1 MKTLLNYLAIGI
13 ILLTI
18 VLGSFFKIK
27 ALKADNTRLKSNQE
41 LLMSQKNGLLKEEQK
56 YKVAD
61 SLNAIKVS
69 QLELTLKEYKQY
81 YAEDQALISQLK
93 SKRETLQK
101 VVTSQLETINTLSTN
116 LTDSVRIDTVTLQAD
131 TVIFQADTLKCFDYK
146 SKWTDIKGCVDLKTD
161 SLALQ
166 IKNRE
171 SLVIAETVTYK
182 RFLGFLWKTKKIK
195 SRQISIV
202 SLNPN
207 TQIINCEYTQIK
219 E

>member
-1 MKTLLNYLAIGI
+1 MKTLLNYLAIGV
-13 ILLTI
+13 ILLIIT
-18 VLGSFFKIK
+18 LGSFFKIK
-27 ALKADNTRLKSNQE
+27 ALKADNARLKSNQE
-41 LLMSQKNGLLKEEQK
+41 LLISQKNGLLKEEQK

-69 QLELTLKEYKQY
+69 QLEFTLKEYKQY

-131 TVIFQADTLKCFDYK
+131 TLKCFDYK
-146 SKWTDIKGCVDLKTD
+146 SKWTDIKGCIDLKTD

-207 TQIINCEYTQIK
+207 TQIINCEYTHIK

>member
-1 MKTLLNYLAIGI
+1 MKTLLNYLAIGV
-13 ILLTI
+13 ILLIIT
-18 VLGSFFKIK
+18 LGSFFKIK
-27 ALKADNTRLKSNQE
+27 ALKADNARLKSNQE

-81 YAEDQALISQLK
+81 YAEDQALINQLK
-93 SKRETLQK
+93 SRKETLQK
-101 VVTSQLETINTLSTN
+101 VVISQLETINTLSTN
-116 LTDSVRIDTVTLQAD
+116 LTDSIRIDTVTL
-131 TVIFQADTLKCFDYK
+131 QADTLKCFDYK

-161 SLALQ
+161 SLTLQ

-207 TQIINCEYTQIK
+207 TQIINCEYTHIK

>member
-1 MKTLLNYLAIGI
+1 MKTLLNYLALGV

-18 VLGSFFKIK
+18 TLGSFFKIK
-27 ALKADNTRLKSNQE
+27 ALKADNARLKSNQE
-41 LLMSQKNGLLKEEQK
+41 LLISQKNGLLKEEQK

-116 LTDSVRIDTVTLQAD
+116 LTDSVRIDTITL
-131 TVIFQADTLKCFDYK
+131 QADTLKCFDYS

-207 TQIINCEYTQIK
+207 TQIINCEYTHIK

>member
-1 MKTLLNYLAIGI
+1 MKTLLNYLTIGV

-18 VLGSFFKIK
+18 TLGSFFKIK
-27 ALKADNTRLKSNQE
+27 ALKADNARLKSNQE

-81 YAEDQALISQLK
+81 YTEDQALISQLK
-93 SKRETLQK
+93 SKKETLQK

-131 TVIFQADTLKCFDYK
+131 TLKCFDYK
-146 SKWTDIKGCVDLKTD
+146 SKWTDIKGCIDLKTD

-207 TQIINCEYTQIK
+207 TQIINCEYTHIK

>member
-1 MKTLLNYLAIGI
+1 MKTLLNYLAIGV
-13 ILLTI
+13 ILLIIT
-18 VLGSFFKIK
+18 LGSFFKIK
-27 ALKADNTRLKSNQE
+27 ALKADNARLKSNQE

-81 YAEDQALISQLK
+81 YAEDQALINQLK
-93 SKRETLQK
+93 SKKETLQK

-116 LTDSVRIDTVTLQAD
+116 LTDSIRIDTVTLQ
-131 TVIFQADTLKCFDYK
+131 VDTLKCFDYR

-207 TQIINCEYTQIK
+207 TQIINCEYTHIK

>member
-1 MKTLLNYLAIGI
+1 MKTLLNYLAIGV
-13 ILLTI
+13 ILLIIT
-18 VLGSFFKIK
+18 LGSFFKIK
-27 ALKADNTRLKSNQE
+27 ALKADNARLKSNQE

-116 LTDSVRIDTVTLQAD
+116 LTDSVRIDTITL
-131 TVIFQADTLKCFDYK
+131 QADTLKCFDYR

>member
-1 MKTLLNYLAIGI
+1 M
-13 ILLTI
+13 
-18 VLGSFFKIK
+18 
-27 ALKADNTRLKSNQE
+27 
-41 LLMSQKNGLLKEEQK
+41 
-56 YKVAD
+56 
-61 SLNAIKVS
+61 
-69 QLELTLKEYKQY
+69 
-81 YAEDQALISQLK
+81 
-93 SKRETLQK
+93 
-101 VVTSQLETINTLSTN
+101 STN
-116 LTDSVRIDTVTLQAD
+116 LTDSVRIDTVTL
-131 TVIFQADTLKCFDYK
+131 QADTLKCFDYK
-146 SKWTDIKGCVDLKTD
+146 SKWTDIKGCIDLKTD

-207 TQIINCEYTQIK
+207 TQIINCEYTHIK